1 MYRNS
6 KMGTYIEKGRII
18 ITCLLLLLGGMEA
31 VQGFRQL
38 YGLEASN
45 HSLYVLTGSFYNPG
59 PYMGFL
65 AVVLPVCLYGVL
77 VGGNRSFASLWMT
90 RVMGMTRYVS
100 IIVGLLI
107 LCLLPAG
114 LSRSAWIAAVAGTAY
129 VLLMHY
135 RERIKEMVCLHRKTV
150 CITAIV
156 GSILLITALCGAYHL
171 KKDSADGRL
180 LMWKVAAHAVCE
192 APWTGYGWDNVAG
205 AYGEAQEAYFAT
217 GGHTATEEH
226 VAGSPEYVFNEYLQV
241 AMAWGVPV
249 LLIGL
254 LVTGGCWY
262 MGHRSKQY
270 GLCGALLSFGVF
282 AFSSYPLQFPL
293 FVFTF
298 ILLITGCAVS
308 GLPMQKTWCKVTVPT
323 VLLAIAVIGGRT
335 YGNYRE
341 RKEAE
346 EEWERYRILYQ
357 SGAYTQA
364 VESYA
369 EHYGEM
375 KHHARF
381 LFEYGH
387 ALHKL
392 HRNEESKEV
401 LQLALKVSSDPMIL
415 NIIGKNHQEMG
426 QCQTAEHWLLRS
438 THRLPGRIY
447 PYYLLAKLYAEAPCF
462 PPEKLEW
469 ARRMVLEKEPKVHS
483 RAIEEMREEVKGLTK
498 TPVPSEKTA
507 RSVIVSEKE

>member
-1 MYRNS
+1 MNNDV
-6 KMGTYIEKGRII
+6 KGVV
-18 ITCLLLLLGGMEA
+18 ITWLFLLLGGLEA
-31 VQGFRQL
+31 VEGFRQL
-38 YGLEASN
+38 YGFTAS
-45 HSLYVLTGSFYNPG
+45 HHGLYALTGSFYNPG
-59 PYMGFL
+59 PYMGFI
-65 AVVLPVCLYGVL
+65 AVVLPVCVRCMNDKNRRVTRWVATL
-77 VGGNRSFASLWMT
+77 VGM
-90 RVMGMTRYVS
+90 
-100 IIVGLLI
+100 LI

-114 LSRSAWIAAVAGTAY
+114 MSRSAWLATMVGSGY
-129 VLLMHY
+129 VLLMHCWVKI
-135 RERIKEMVCLHRKTV
+135 RKWVSCHRR
-150 CITAIV
+150 TAIV
-156 GSILLITALCGAYHL
+156 LAIATKVLITAGMVGAYYL

-205 AYGEAQEAYFAT
+205 AYGDAQEAYFAA

-341 RKEAE
+341 RKETE

-392 HRNEESKEV
+392 HRNEESNEV
-401 LQLALKVSSDPMIL
+401 LQQALKVSSDPMIL
-415 NIIGKNHQEMG
+415 NIIGKNHQEMKRYEE
-426 QCQTAEHWLLRS
+426 AEQWLLRS

-447 PYYLLAKLYAEAPCF
+447 PYYLLAKLYAEVPCF

-483 RAIEEMREEVKGLTK
+483 RAIEEMREEVKELTK

-507 RSVIVSEKE
+507 RSVIVSEKEVGI